1 MFILYWGIRVKE
13 MTPFLL
19 DLWRR
24 GQSVVTSVNKLRKGR
39 IKSRIKSKKRN
50 KKVTPEQGLAIIG
63 SVIIILMALGGLSLV
78 FNVFAWLKYMI
89 RECVRETIA

>member
-1 MFILYWGIRVKE
+1 

-24 GQSVVTSVNKLRKGR
+24 GQRVVTSVKRKGR
-39 IKSRIKSKKRN
+39 IKSRSKSKKRN

-78 FNVFAWLKYMI
+78 FNVFAQP
-89 RECVRETIA
+89 A

>member
-1 MFILYWGIRVKE
+1 

-24 GQSVVTSVNKLRKGR
+24 GQSVVTSVKRKGR
-39 IKSRIKSKKRN
+39 IKSRSKSKKRN

-78 FNVFAWLKYMI
+78 FNVFA
-89 RECVRETIA
+89 

>member
-1 MFILYWGIRVKE
+1 

-24 GQSVVTSVNKLRKGR
+24 GQSVVTSVKRKGR
-39 IKSRIKSKKRN
+39 IKSRSKSKKRN

-78 FNVFAWLKYMI
+78 FNVFAQP
-89 RECVRETIA
+89 A

>member
-1 MFILYWGIRVKE
+1 MS
-13 MTPFLL
+13 PFLL

-24 GQSVVTSVNKLRKGR
+24 GQSVVTSVKRKGR
-39 IKSRIKSKKRN
+39 IKSRSKSKKRN

-78 FNVFAWLKYMI
+78 FNVFAQP
-89 RECVRETIA
+89 A

>member
-1 MFILYWGIRVKE
+1 

-24 GQSVVTSVNKLRKGR
+24 GQSVVTSVKRKGR
-39 IKSRIKSKKRN
+39 IKSRSKSKKRN

-78 FNVFAWLKYMI
+78 FKVFAQP
-89 RECVRETIA
+89 A